1 MPRDD
6 DDEIVR
12 RIKVYPP
19 TFDGVHDLKIFSD
32 WLADMYYYLD

>member
-6 DDEIVR
+6 DDDIAR

-19 TFDGVHDLKIFSD
+19 TFDGVHDSKAFSD
-32 WLADMYYYLD
+32 